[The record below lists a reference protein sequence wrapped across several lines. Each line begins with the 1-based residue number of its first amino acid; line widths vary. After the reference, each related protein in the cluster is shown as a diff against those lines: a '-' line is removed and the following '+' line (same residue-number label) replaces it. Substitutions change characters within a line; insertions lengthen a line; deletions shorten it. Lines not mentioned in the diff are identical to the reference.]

1 MQATDSLASW
11 RANLFFELRKFGE
24 MDVLVHRGIYEAAKG
39 IYDQFMPEIMEQLQR
54 FGDKARQSFNLLA
67 ILLEEASHFWS
78 T

>member
-1 MQATDSLASW
+1 
-11 RANLFFELRKFGE
+11 
-24 MDVLVHRGIYEAAKG
+24 MDVLVHRGIYE
-39 IYDQFMPEIMEQLQR
+39 YDQFMPEIMEQLQR